1 MHATIPKGNMRYDQ
15 FTVSDTNFR
24 TYLCYFSLA
33 LENTENIYPW
43 PLVPFSQISLKNSE
57 LKTIHSTFRDCR
69 VHFIAVGNCA
79 DRAKGV
85 EEHLRRYRRIW
96 RVLECTEDLSGN

>member
-24 TYLCYFSLA
+24 TYFCYFSLA
-33 LENTENIYPW
+33 LENIYPW
-43 PLVPFSQISLKNSE
+43 PLVPFSQISLKTSE

-69 VHFIAVGNCA
+69 VHFIAVCNRA

-85 EEHLRRYRRIW
+85 EERLRRYRRIW
-96 RVLECTEDLSGN
+96 RVLECIEDLSGN